1 MAQKLGSVLEND
13 EIYKTVSF
21 VVADARQADCPI
33 VFASPTFFE
42 VTLYSPQETLGRNCR
57 FLQGKDT
64 SRHAISEIRDAI
76 REERETNV
84 CLLNYRKDGTTF
96 WNAFHLHPVQDG
108 SGKVVFFIGV
118 QCDVT
123 ALFMVPDPSCNLDE
137 AALNEAN
144 RRSEDTARRLAE
156 DIGTRARDLLS
167 LSTRSKTCVSDSIPT
182 PLAAGLG
189 NIDHA
194 FVLMDA
200 NGMEM
205 QYCSRGFLKMMG
217 YPAEELLG
225 KDYIEQ
231 LGCIDSDETELDR
244 IRQAVRSDPP
254 TPVSAVVKCRRKN
267 DESFYN
273 ALYIAPVNG
282 SDGRVAY
289 FCGVQTE
296 IKDFELSRSAS
307 APTGGGTSAI
317 MRLRQRGVI
326 GAVRVATRG
335 LGNKDLSRKPDDQK
349 PFDSKS
355 CMF

>member
-1 MAQKLGSVLEND
+1 MAQNLPSVLETD

-42 VTLYSPQETLGRNCR
+42 VTQYTPQETLGRNCR

-64 SRHAISEIRDAI
+64 SRHAISEIRDAV

-84 CLLNYRKDGTTF
+84 CLLNYRKDGTSF
-96 WNAFHLHPVQDG
+96 WNAFHLHPVQD
-108 SGKVVFFIGV
+108 SSSKVTFFVGI

-123 ALFMVPDPSCNLDE
+123 ALFMVPDPGTNLDE
-137 AALNEAN
+137 TALNEAN

-156 DIGTRARDLLS
+156 DIGPRARDLLS
-167 LSTRSKTCVSDSIPT
+167 QSAGSKSCVSDSIAT

-194 FVLMDA
+194 FVLTDVGDLKM
-200 NGMEM
+200 M
-205 QYCSRGFLKMMG
+205 YCSRGFVKMMG
-217 YPAEELLG
+217 YPAVELLG
-225 KDYIEQ
+225 KDYIKQ
-231 LGCIDSDETELDR
+231 LGCRDSDQIELER
-244 IRQAVRSDPP
+244 IQQALHAEPP

-267 DESFYN
+267 NDVFYN

-282 SDGRVAY
+282 SDGQVAY

-296 IKDFELSRSAS
+296 IKDADLSRGADAR
-307 APTGGGTSAI
+307 APEDTSTI
-317 MRLRQRGVI
+317 VRLRQRGVI

-335 LGNKDLSRKPDDQK
+335 LVNKDLSRKRD
-349 PFDSKS
+349 
-355 CMF
+355 